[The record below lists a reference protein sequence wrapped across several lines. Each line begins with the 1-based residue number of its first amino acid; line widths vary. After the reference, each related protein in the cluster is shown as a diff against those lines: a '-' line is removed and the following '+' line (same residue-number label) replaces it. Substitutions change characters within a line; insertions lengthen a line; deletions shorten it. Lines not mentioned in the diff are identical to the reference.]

1 MVAHSEAA
9 LTPSVSPGTRYYNGR
24 SAAAHA
30 ATLRWSDAFLSID
43 GIAGELAVWPRAR
56 LVVGEPD
63 PDGRVTLSCK
73 GEPGRL
79 TTDAGAL
86 PARIAAPCMQRRHYL
101 GWMAVGV
108 AALVLAFA
116 LVVGLPSA
124 GAALVPRSAE
134 NQLGDMVE
142 ALVVGKH
149 RVCRGD
155 EGQRAL
161 EQLEARLARAAGIAQ
176 PVRLMV
182 IDSKTLNALT
192 LPGARMVIM
201 RGLLDQ
207 VGNADQLAGV
217 MAHETGHI
225 ARRDPLVALFRSA
238 GIGVISATFGINLG
252 FADLSSLAGRLVG
265 LSYSREMERL
275 ADANGVAYLQASG
288 LRSDGLAAFFA
299 LADKQGD
306 KQSGRTGAGGALEF
320 LSDHPRTSER
330 EKRNQ
335 GSPLGESA
343 LTARQWAAVRAMC
356 AKP

>member
-9 LTPSVSPGTRYYNGR
+9 LTPSVSPGTRYCDGR

-56 LVVGEPD
+56 LMVGEPD
-63 PDGRVTLSCK
+63 PDGRVTLACK
-73 GEPGRL
+73 GAPGRL
-79 TTDAGAL
+79 TTDVSAL
-86 PARIAAPCMQRRHYL
+86 PARITAPRMQRTT
-101 GWMAVGV
+101 
-108 AALVLAFA
+108 
-116 LVVGLPSA
+116 
-124 GAALVPRSAE
+124 RS
-134 NQLGDMVE
+134 
-142 ALVVGKH
+142 
-149 RVCRGD
+149 
-155 EGQRAL
+155 RATRK
-161 EQLEARLARAAGIAQ
+161 ARLAHAAGIAQ
-176 PVRLMV
+176 PVRLVV

-192 LPGARMVIM
+192 LPGAHMVIM

-225 ARRDPLVALFRSA
+225 ARRDPLVALFDSA
-238 GIGVISATFGINLG
+238 GLGVISATLGINLG
-252 FADLSSLAGRLVG
+252 FANLSSLAGRLVG

-288 LRSDGLAAFFA
+288 LCSDGLVAFFA
-299 LADKQGD
+299 LTGKRGD
-306 KQSGRTGAGGALEF
+306 SAGSGEALEF

-330 EKRNQ
+330 EKDNQ

-343 LTARQWAAVRAMC
+343 LTA
-356 AKP
+356 